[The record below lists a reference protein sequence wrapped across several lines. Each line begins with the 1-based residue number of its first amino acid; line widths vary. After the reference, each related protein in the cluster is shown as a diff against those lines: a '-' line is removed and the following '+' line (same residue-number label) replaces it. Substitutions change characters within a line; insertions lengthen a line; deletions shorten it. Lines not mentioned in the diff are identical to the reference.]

1 MSNRRNVFRNSLA
14 WGAGVIAG
22 DRPSDAERGAAIAQH
37 WPGGQNVKV
46 IADRYSLE
54 ILPRARKAYELM
66 LQRYGLTLASFTSVL
81 NLQRM
86 LFRLEV
92 DYIAALERLH
102 AGFRA
107 RDLGKGRND
116 WTDIPIL

>member
-1 MSNRRNVFRNSLA
+1 M
-14 WGAGVIAG
+14 
-22 DRPSDAERGAAIAQH
+22 
-37 WPGGQNVKV
+37 
-46 IADRYSLE
+46 IADRYSAG

-92 DYIAALERLH
+92 DYISALE
-102 AGFRA
+102 
-107 RDLGKGRND
+107 DLKASAVTLNGLLLSGGMD
-116 WTDIPIL
+116 PPSMMEDMEMPTMPH